1 MIKGKA
7 AGAIGV
13 SGGHYTQDMD
23 AAEAGLTVVPS

>member
-1 MIKGKA
+1 MIDGKL

-23 AAEAGLTVVPS
+23 IAKAGLAVVPF